1 MPVDP
6 PPDLPYLLHEALSQ
20 LDWNCSAEL
29 LASRVNRLHI
39 GLPREDEFAVVCS
52 WLGHCVLVHK
62 LDQTQSP
69 PSSRATYR
77 VPDLFATFTRDG
89 RLIPTLIEVKSS
101 REKKLSFKPEYY
113 AQLKA
118 YASLQGLPMLV
129 AWKFHDVWSLF
140 DIAQMEL
147 AEFNY
152 NICFSKAMS
161 ENLLGI
167 LAGDFSYT
175 LFKGSGLHLRMH
187 KEKLLSS
194 VRNGSE
200 VHEEWNTVIA
210 DALHI
215 DGHGK
220 ERRDLS
226 SDVQTL
232 FFVSDLEEDQDH
244 TSSHLHFRFTVQN
257 DQSKFAHMALVRL
270 LNWYSSGDKPLNW
283 REVKTRSSPV
293 PGMTDFGATVDRAR
307 REGVVEYIFNLE
319 PKTKPA
325 FLGLA

>member
-20 LDWNCSAEL
+20 LGWNCSAEL

-39 GLPREDEFAVVCS
+39 GLPCEDEFVVVCS
-52 WLGHCVLVHK
+52 WLGRCVLVHK

-69 PSSRATYR
+69 PSSKPTYG
-77 VPDLFATFTRDG
+77 VPDLFAAFTRDG

-101 REKKLSFKPEYY
+101 REKKLSFTPEYQ

-118 YASLQGLPMLV
+118 YAKLLGLPILV
-129 AWKFHDVWSLF
+129 AWKFNDVWSLF
-140 DIAQMEL
+140 DLDQMEL
-147 AEFNY
+147 AKVNY
-152 NICFSKAMS
+152 NISISKALS
-161 ENLLGI
+161 ENLLGV

-175 LFKGSGLHLRMH
+175 LSRGAGLHLRTYK
-187 KEKLLSS
+187 KELLSS

-200 VHEEWNTVIA
+200 VHEEWHTVID

-215 DGHGK
+215 DGNGK

-232 FFVSDLEEDQDH
+232 FFISDLEEDQEH
-244 TSSHLHFRFTVQN
+244 TPSHMHFRFTVQ
-257 DQSKFAHMALVRL
+257 DGESKFAHMALVRL

-325 FLGLA
+325 FLGVA